1 MTGKPTN
8 IRWLVFLVLA
18 LGSFISY
25 VLRSNVSIAA
35 PAMIE
40 DLALTEIQLGW
51 VLAAFTA
58 GYAIFQFPGGIFGDK
73 VGPRKAL
80 AIIASLWA
88 VFTIL
93 TVVVPGPDVA
103 SVGVVIGSLM
113 LIRFLV
119 GAVHAPIFPVTNTAV
134 SRWFPAG
141 GWALPLGLSST
152 GLTLGFAAAAPVLA
166 WLVIEYGW
174 RASFLILAPL
184 GLVVAGLWWWY
195 ARDYPADHQSVNEAE
210 LALITAEHARVV
222 LSPINPPGWVRVL
235 KNRNI
240 ILLTLSYAC
249 MNFVFYEVF
258 NWFYYYLVEVRT
270 FDAHEAGFVVSTQWI
285 AGAAGAGLGGW
296 LCDRWCKI
304 SGLRWGCR
312 WPIFIGLVASAAL
325 LVAGAFHG
333 DPAIAV
339 AMLALCFFFNQL
351 TEGTYWATSIAI
363 GGQLAGAAGGVM
375 NTGANLMG
383 VLNALL
389 VPWFAHTFGWTIAL
403 ASGAEFALVGAM
415 LLLFV
420 RADEV
425 IDLDSAQKSCS
436 DD

>member
-1 MTGKPTN
+1 MNNIPTYV
-8 IRWLVFLVLA
+8 RWRMFMILA
-18 LGSFISY
+18 FGSFVSY

-40 DLALTEIQLGW
+40 DLALTEIQFGW
-51 VLAAFTA
+51 ILAAFTA
-58 GYAIFQFPGGIFGDK
+58 GYAIFQFPGGMFGDK

-80 AIIASLWA
+80 AIIAVLWG

-103 SVGVVIGSLM
+103 SAGVVIGSLM
-113 LIRFLV
+113 LVRFFV
-119 GAVHAPIFPVTNTAV
+119 GAVHAPIFPVINTAI
-134 SRWFPAG
+134 SRWFPVG

-166 WLVIEYGW
+166 WLMVEYGW
-174 RASFLILAPL
+174 RSSFLIIAPL
-184 GLVVAGLWWWY
+184 GFVVAGLWWWY
-195 ARDYPADHQSVNEAE
+195 ARDYPGDHKSVNEAE
-210 LALITAEHARVV
+210 LTLITAEHTPVV

-270 FDAHEAGFVVSTQWI
+270 FDAHEAGFLTSTQWI
-285 AGAAGAGLGGW
+285 AGAAGAAMGGW
-296 LCDRWCKI
+296 LCDRLCKSI
-304 SGLRWGCR
+304 GLRWGCR
-312 WPIFIGLVASAAL
+312 WPIIIGLVASAAL
-325 LVAGAFHG
+325 LVAGAFHSN
-333 DPAIAV
+333 PAIAV
-339 AMLALCFFFNQL
+339 TLLALCFFFNQL

-389 VPWFAHTFGWTIAL
+389 VPWFAHAVGWTVAI
-403 ASGAEFALVGAM
+403 ASGAVFALVGVV

-420 RADEV
+420 RADEQLK
-425 IDLDSAQKSCS
+425 LD
-436 DD
+436 